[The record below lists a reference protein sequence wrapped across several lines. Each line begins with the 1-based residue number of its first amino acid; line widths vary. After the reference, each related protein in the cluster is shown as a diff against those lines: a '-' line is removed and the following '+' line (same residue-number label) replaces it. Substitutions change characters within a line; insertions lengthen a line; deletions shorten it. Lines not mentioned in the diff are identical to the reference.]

1 MTPVQ
6 ALPRGAHGPVGEQPQ
21 ASVGSR
27 GSSRSPEQTLTC
39 SSQAGGAPREMAWQL
54 GLDTGQGIQKPRE
67 WRSG

>member
-1 MTPVQ
+1 M
-6 ALPRGAHGPVGEQPQ
+6 GEQPQ

-54 GLDTGQGIQKPRE
+54 GLDMGQGIQKPRE